1 MKIGAIV
8 VSLRKKSANR
18 VLFEKLQALMPAG
31 VEVYEI
37 RTDDIGLF
45 NQDNEFPTPDN
56 ILRLRDEFSR
66 ADGVWL
72 FTPEYNH
79 SYPAHVK
86 NIIDWLSRPL
96 GPGQGNVIAGKPM
109 TSSGVGHGKSGT
121 TSVQD
126 KLIELLGYLRVDLM
140 THPRVAAAGSQKHT
154 GEDGI
159 YVPDEATLKYLQKQ
173 AEAFQKFIT
182 ARQSLNK
189 GQ

>member
-8 VSLRKKSANR
+8 GSLRKKSANR

-96 GPGQGNVIAGKPM
+96 AGPGQCDRRQAHDFFLKD
-109 TSSGVGHGKSGT
+109 GKSGT
-121 TSVQD
+121 TSVR
-126 KLIELLGYLRVDLM
+126 I
-140 THPRVAAAGSQKHT
+140 S
-154 GEDGI
+154 
-159 YVPDEATLKYLQKQ
+159 
-173 AEAFQKFIT
+173 
-182 ARQSLNK
+182 SLNRFYLCGSDDPSCGPRRAVVAHRK
-189 GQ
+189 TGSMCR